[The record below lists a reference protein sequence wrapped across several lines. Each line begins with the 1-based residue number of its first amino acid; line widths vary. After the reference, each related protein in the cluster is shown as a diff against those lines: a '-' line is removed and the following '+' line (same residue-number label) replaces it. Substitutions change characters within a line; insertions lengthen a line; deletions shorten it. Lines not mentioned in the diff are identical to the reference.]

1 MPPARGRAAC
11 NVCRSRKQKCDG
23 IRPACSRCRSF
34 GSQCTWPTVLKR
46 GPPKGYTKAL
56 ETRLRET
63 ELVLTRLLHST
74 NDEALL
80 ARAFRD
86 DTQELAHKRFNEQI
100 TEHSSSGIGE
110 QKILALMD
118 HWERF
123 PLRTADNVRQWIGEV
138 TKNSIVKDVVENQS
152 KEKMKE
158 LSQAENPSCNINH
171 RPEADIPNPA
181 GAGDDMSVRSP
192 CHDHVVDQGPISQAP
207 MEIASVDIIQA
218 PEPADVANKVQN
230 ITTSHG
236 IELPADFKQQFLW

>member
-11 NVCRSRKQKCDG
+11 NICRSRKQKCDG
-23 IRPACSRCRSF
+23 ISF

-63 ELVLTRLLHST
+63 ELVLIRLLHST
-74 NDEALL
+74 NDKDLL
-80 ARAFRD
+80 ARAFND
-86 DTQELAHKRFNEQI
+86 DAQDLVNGQI
-100 TEHSSSGIGE
+100 TEHNSSGIGE
-110 QKILALMD
+110 QKMLALMD

-123 PLRTADNVRQWIGEV
+123 PLRTADNVEQWIEQV
-138 TKNSIVKDVVENQS
+138 TKNSVVQDRVENQPN
-152 KEKMKE
+152 EEMPE
-158 LSQAENPSCNINH
+158 LSQAVKPYDNINH
-171 RPEADIPNPA
+171 QPEADIQSHVST
-181 GAGDDMSVRSP
+181 GDDLSVESH
-192 CHDHVVDQGPISQAP
+192 CHGHAIDQDPISQAP

-218 PEPADVANKVQN
+218 PEPADVANKLRN

>member
-11 NVCRSRKQKCDG
+11 NICRSRKQKCDG

-63 ELVLTRLLHST
+63 ELVLIRLLHST
-74 NDEALL
+74 NDKDLL
-80 ARAFRD
+80 ARAFND
-86 DTQELAHKRFNEQI
+86 DAQDLFNGQI
-100 TEHSSSGIGE
+100 TEHNSSGIGE
-110 QKILALMD
+110 QKMLALMD

-123 PLRTADNVRQWIGEV
+123 PLRTADNVEQWIEQV
-138 TKNSIVKDVVENQS
+138 TKNSVVQDRVENQPN
-152 KEKMKE
+152 EEMPE
-158 LSQAENPSCNINH
+158 LSQAVKPSDNINH
-171 RPEADIPNPA
+171 QPEADIQSHV
-181 GAGDDMSVRSP
+181 GTGDDLSVESP
-192 CHDHVVDQGPISQAP
+192 CHGHAVDQDPIFQAP
-207 MEIASVDIIQA
+207 MEIASVAIIQA
-218 PEPADVANKVQN
+218 PEPADLANKLQN